1 MGKGGYEH
9 CTGCPKYLKAGVS
22 LGDVRVD
29 PLFVVR
35 LQHLVRLE
43 AMHNVGCTFGP
54 NDLSPYEW
62 DELIVL
68 AQERQRMDEA
78 VRKHRDKIQVCG
90 PDGRDRTQGHRGPGS
105 RGVALL
111 GQEGG
116 AAVMVGLLSTRA

>member
-9 CTGCPKYLKAGVS
+9 CTGCPKYLKAGVP

-78 VRKHRDKIQVCG
+78 VRKHRDKSRSADQTVATARKDTG
-90 PDGRDRTQGHRGPGS
+90 VPAPGASLFSVKKAGRP
-105 RGVALL
+105 
-111 GQEGG
+111 
-116 AAVMVGLLSTRA
+116 